1 MFEEMS
7 DRIQGG
13 DGWLLPPWDS
23 IRVARAVDSL
33 LW

>member
-13 DGWLLPPWDS
+13 DGWLLPPRDS
-23 IRVARAVDSL
+23 IRVARTVDSL
-33 LW
+33 LK